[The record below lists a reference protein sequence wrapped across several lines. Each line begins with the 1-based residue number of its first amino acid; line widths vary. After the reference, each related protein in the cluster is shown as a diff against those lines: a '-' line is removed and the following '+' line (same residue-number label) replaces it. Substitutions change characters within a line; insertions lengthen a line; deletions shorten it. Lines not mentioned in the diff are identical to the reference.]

1 MTTQHLIGQDET
13 MKPIPSMCYELL
25 DWLKT
30 YHPEQHE
37 SFYDKYPDG
46 QRKHDF
52 WKSINEIIYQ
62 RWLVSS
68 DCNLDFVPDDYKED
82 FKHRYGLPLENKL
95 KLIRETKIKKE
106 RENESQKRNRNSNG
120 DSRRGPRGFLERDA
134 PIPVSPSGTG
144 TKTTL
149 ETEEESQRGYS
160 KGRELNEEE
169 IDSLHFFRTKP
180 WRHQYEAFKFAYDK
194 PAIMLALDMGCGKSK
209 VAIDLISNKEYK
221 KVLIACPKTVIPTWV
236 EQFEEHGYIGRR
248 PIPLTGSSENKAG
261 QLQWAMMESEV
272 AIIFNYESVISRTKT
287 VNKAKIE
294 IPNPL
299 GDKIME
305 LAKAGRID
313 CVILDE
319 SHRIKGD
326 TSKTSWFFKR
336 LARHVKARMCLT
348 GTPFHHSPLDIYGQ
362 YRFLDSKI
370 YPPFYRTFKHR
381 YSLTDPGVK
390 GGKLEI
396 INKDDLMKKFYSIAF
411 RVKATDVLDLPEEIH
426 EKRTFELG
434 SATDIVYRAVEKKF
448 RAVLAD
454 GEINVANALVWF
466 LRLQQIT
473 AGFTKLDDDDVETE
487 IGEDKK
493 KALSDTLHDI
503 PKDEPV
509 VVFSRFTHDIDA
521 VKEVADKLGFSCS
534 ELSGRVNEFEEW
546 KSSGGNKILAC
557 QIKSGKEGISM
568 IRARYCIYFS
578 HGLSMGDYQQSKKR
592 LLRPGQTRSVV
603 YIHLLASNTI
613 DQRVHSGLLG
623 KENLAESLL
632 SSYKEG
638 K

>member
-1 MTTQHLIGQDET
+1 ME
-13 MKPIPSMCYELL
+13 PIPVMCNELL

-68 DCNLDFVPDDYKED
+68 DRNLDFVPDDYKED

-95 KLIRETKIKKE
+95 KLIRETKVKKE
-106 RENESQKRNRNSNG
+106 RENEQRNRNFNG
-120 DSRRGPRGFLERDA
+120 GAGQRTRGFLERNA
-134 PIPVSPSGTG
+134 PVPVS
-144 TKTTL
+144 
-149 ETEEESQRGYS
+149 TERQGAQANVEAEEKDQRRYS
-160 KGRELNEEE
+160 KGRELDEEE
-169 IDSLHFFRTKP
+169 MNDLYFFITKP

-194 PAIMLALDMGCGKSK
+194 PAVMLALEMGCGKSK
-209 VAIDLISNKEYK
+209 IAIDLINNKEYK
-221 KVLIACPKTVIPTWV
+221 KVLIVCPKSVIPTWV
-236 EQFEEHGYIGRR
+236 EEFDAHGYAGRR

-287 VNKAKIE
+287 INKAKIE

-305 LAKAGRID
+305 LAEAGRID

-319 SHRIKGD
+319 SHRIRGN
-326 TSKTSWFFKR
+326 TSKVSWFFKR

-348 GTPFHHSPLDIYGQ
+348 GTPLHHSPLDIYGQ

-370 YPPFYRTFKHR
+370 FPPFYRTFKHR
-381 YSLTDPGVK
+381 YSLTDPNVK
-390 GGKLEI
+390 GRVLEI
-396 INKDDLMKKFYSIAF
+396 INEDDLMKKFYSIAF
-411 RVKATDVLDLPEEIH
+411 RVKANDVLDLPEEVH

-434 SATDIVYRAVEKKF
+434 SATEIVYRAVEKKF

-493 KALSDTLHDI
+493 KTLSDVLHDI
-503 PKDEPV
+503 PKYEPV

-521 VKEVADKLGFSCS
+521 IKEVADKLGFSCS

-568 IRARYCIYFS
+568 VRARYCIYFS

-613 DQRVHSGLLG
+613 DQRVYNGLLG
-623 KENLAESLL
+623 KEKLAESLL

-638 K
+638 